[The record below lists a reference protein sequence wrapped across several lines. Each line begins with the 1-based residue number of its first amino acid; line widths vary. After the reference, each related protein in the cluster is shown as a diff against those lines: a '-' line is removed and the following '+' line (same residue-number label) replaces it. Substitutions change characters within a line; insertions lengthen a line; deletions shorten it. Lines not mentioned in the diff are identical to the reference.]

1 MGVWITSCCCM
12 GSVPAL
18 LLAGDVFGLLSS
30 PIKASSR
37 LLPKLYSGARLRC
50 GDICTSLQQEAL

>member
-18 LLAGDVFGLLSS
+18 LLAGDVFGLSS